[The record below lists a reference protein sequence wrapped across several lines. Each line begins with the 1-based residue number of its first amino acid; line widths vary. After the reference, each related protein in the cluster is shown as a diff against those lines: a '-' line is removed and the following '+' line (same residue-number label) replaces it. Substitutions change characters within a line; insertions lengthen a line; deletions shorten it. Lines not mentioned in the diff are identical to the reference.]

1 MKKHTRFGFKIEGP
15 SGEKENVM
23 VKSSKLK
30 AILLLP
36 TTYQFYRERTA
47 TRRYGQWHRRL
58 AHQGEWV
65 WCDLTQRVTLGLA
78 RSRTIVEHVTLT
90 SRKLISSLT
99 HFYLLNYFP
108 ISFFQSHS
116 LKNVP
121 WSMPLGFLLGGA
133 CYQLIKKEIVFN
145 DMS

>member
-1 MKKHTRFGFKIEGP
+1 M
-15 SGEKENVM
+15 
-23 VKSSKLK
+23 
-30 AILLLP
+30 
-36 TTYQFYRERTA
+36 
-47 TRRYGQWHRRL
+47 
-58 AHQGEWV
+58 

-90 SRKLISSLT
+90 SRKLIPSLT